1 MSVAIAYRPFG
12 VMNHLKVVKFVMNV
26 KKKKEKKGKEENET
40 IGKKNRHGI
49 AHTRVVCKA

>member
-26 KKKKEKKGKEENET
+26 KKKKEKKGREENET
-40 IGKKNRHGI
+40 TSEEN
-49 AHTRVVCKA
+49 